1 MRDAGLDLRCFCPGR
16 PTAWTTTWRPPQ
28 WRQRTEMPTWNNVG
42 RMWRWRR
49 ILTLGARCQHVLST
63 SFKFVNFKSV
73 FSRSNILNWQV
84 GIKWS
89 CNFYL
94 RVRGITCLTVELEPP
109 RRSNG
114 IAIPRALLVSCPT
127 RPKHWSKSSILLK
140 HSGFGSPLCY
150 LVWLLMVRFL
160 PSQPL
165 HTVGS
170 SQWQSKHTPVSE
182 LFEHPF
188 VFSLP
193 TFKWWRRWSLFLDMF
208 RHFPNMSWWCHRSC
222 HCTIGQIYEFYESF
236 KAVSEATLLA
246 LSPIVMLPTQ
256 VHPGLPRCAML
267 FPLRLTTSST
277 PSASAWR
284 RVLPSTWSSQV
295 LIWALSRAKCMQK
308 TCLTVSKIWRWAW
321 SCAVSDLSSIRHC
334 LRWLFAIAGK
344 GVAPGRIPTEK
355 LLHHLEKDLRDIEY
369 MSKNLPW
376 WEQAYFKPKN
386 WGKEGSRQRNE
397 PARMRKW
404 SNMACSFANLG
415 SDMAVMTDGGMI
427 PDVAWCRWIR
437 VLSWVV
443 DGLWDT
449 SWHVLTRPKYSNIEL
464 GGHGALR
471 ALLPSDLQHGGLL
484 RGEPSGEEYVHNH
497 VKSFKWVGHYGHL
510 CRK

>member
-1 MRDAGLDLRCFCPGR
+1 MIHIYHYRDAKAPDLLASSGPPNVDIPTKENAAMWDAGLDLRCFCPGR

-89 CNFYL
+89 CHFYL

-193 TFKWWRRWSLFLDMF
+193 TFTFKWWRRWSLFLDMF

-284 RVLPSTWSSQV
+284 RVLPSAWSSQV

-334 LRWLFAIAGK
+334 LRWLCALHSHSPLLAK
-344 GVAPGRIPTEK
+344 G
-355 LLHHLEKDLRDIEY
+355 
-369 MSKNLPW
+369 LPLDASQQKSCCTTW
-376 WEQAYFKPKN
+376 RKTSETLSTWAKICH
-386 WGKEGSRQRNE
+386 GGSRPTSSPRTEARRVADKGTNPHECENDQTW
-397 PARMRKW
+397 PAALQIW
-404 SNMACSFANLG
+404 
-415 SDMAVMTDGGMI
+415 AVTWQWWLMEEWFPMSH
-427 PDVAWCRWIR
+427 DVAESVCCPGSLTDCGTRH
-437 VLSWVV
+437 
-443 DGLWDT
+443 DT
-449 SWHVLTRPKYSNIEL
+449 SWHVQSIPT
-464 GGHGALR
+464 
-471 ALLPSDLQHGGLL
+471 
-484 RGEPSGEEYVHNH
+484 
-497 VKSFKWVGHYGHL
+497 
-510 CRK
+510 

>member
-1 MRDAGLDLRCFCPGR
+1 MRSNGLLWSSRNHAALKGKIWKNDWTLGVYIGISSGGSSPHQYQENATKLILTWCVAVAPVPLSAFFPLVQVAMPKVASSHLRQSHEAQTFLKSWASQTSRKGDLHMRLKQSHWTFTQWKLVISAPTVRLRPAGWCQQHNHGPWPHVFIAACVAPDLLASSGPPNVDVPTKETAAMRDAGLDLRCFCPGR

-84 GIKWS
+84 VIKWS
-89 CNFYL
+89 CHFYL

-193 TFKWWRRWSLFLDMF
+193 TFTFKWWRRWSLFLDMF
-208 RHFPNMSWWCHRSC
+208 RHFPNMSWWCSDDVIARV
-222 HCTIGQIYEFYESF
+222 TARLDRFMSF
-236 KAVSEATLLA
+236 MRAS
-246 LSPIVMLPTQ
+246 
-256 VHPGLPRCAML
+256 RL
-267 FPLRLTTSST
+267 FPKPL
-277 PSASAWR
+277 
-284 RVLPSTWSSQV
+284 
-295 LIWALSRAKCMQK
+295 
-308 TCLTVSKIWRWAW
+308 
-321 SCAVSDLSSIRHC
+321 C
-334 LRWLFAIAGK
+334 LRCHPLSCCL
-344 GVAPGRIPTEK
+344 PGST
-355 LLHHLEKDLRDIEY
+355 
-369 MSKNLPW
+369 
-376 WEQAYFKPKN
+376 QAYPVV
-386 WGKEGSRQRNE
+386 
-397 PARMRKW
+397 PC
-404 SNMACSFANLG
+404 CSL
-415 SDMAVMTDGGMI
+415 
-427 PDVAWCRWIR
+427 
-437 VLSWVV
+437 
-443 DGLWDT
+443 
-449 SWHVLTRPKYSNIEL
+449 
-464 GGHGALR
+464 
-471 ALLPSDLQHGGLL
+471 
-484 RGEPSGEEYVHNH
+484 
-497 VKSFKWVGHYGHL
+497 
-510 CRK
+510 